1 MIDFLKLWAG
11 SVGLAER
18 LQKHPDLS
26 FLDYCDKQGNK
37 VCAQAICDNFTFRTY
52 ASGRVEIKGSI
63 HHYFNIESGNGSVNW
78 NDFSRLDLYDT
89 LYDFSARFGL
99 DMDAVEVHN
108 IEVGANISL
117 PDDWAVKGT
126 LKRLIAYKTT
136 PFERKPVSTPG
147 YYVEA
152 EMDDFYLK
160 AYDKSSHQ
168 RQPNP
173 ILRFEMKIVR
183 MKKAPRIRY
192 LSDLLNLGNLNALGK
207 LLRSTFNQC
216 LWLEPFDMN
225 RLSDTER
232 TLIETVREP
241 DQYFALTTSQRYEWR
256 KKYKKLTRKYT
267 PGLKAELGERLNA
280 KLDELIQSPDI
291 LRRGDDEVTTG
302 HFTPLNCI
310 AVSCQQT
317 PAPSSSSSSSAQP
330 STAEVSSSAGSEA
343 EAVRRCPVT
352 GFDISHQSPN
362 TKYLS
367 ETSIRS
373 LFDTARPIFDE
384 LAARYLT
391 SKKQAAPLVS
401 QCESIS
407 HNIRDEVTNK
417 YNNLRKQVIR
427 SLCQQAGQPLQVFDT
442 SEVVLLSADRRAL
455 LAHFQ
460 NTALDVL
467 PKIGVRDGTSFGMPP
482 KRRGGRR
489 KKR

>member
-117 PDDWAVKGT
+117 PDDWNVQST
-126 LKRLIAYKTT
+126 LKRLISYKTI
-136 PFERKPVSTPG
+136 PFERKHISSPG

-152 EMDDFYLK
+152 EMDDFYIK

-168 RQPNP
+168 QQPSP
-173 ILRFEMKIVR
+173 ILRFEVKVVR
-183 MKKAPRIRY
+183 MKKTPGICY
-192 LSDLLNLGNLNALGK
+192 LSDLLNLSNLNALSK
-207 LLRSTFNQC
+207 LLYSTFKQC
-216 LWLEPFDMN
+216 IWLEPFDFD

-232 TLIETVREP
+232 TLVETIKHP
-241 DQYFALTTSQRYEWR
+241 DLRQAMSRNQRYELG
-256 KKYKKLTRKYT
+256 KKYDKLTRKY
-267 PGLKAELGERLNA
+267 GQQLKAEIGERLSA
-280 KLDELIQSPDI
+280 EIDSLIEVPDI
-291 LRRGDDEVTTG
+291 LRRGGSEVDTG
-302 HFTPLNCI
+302 RFIPSCI
-310 AVSCQQT
+310 AISCQRT
-317 PAPSSSSSSSAQP
+317 PAPSSSSSSAQP

-352 GFDISHQSPN
+352 GFDISHQPPQ
-362 TKYLS
+362 TKYLT
-367 ETSIRS
+367 ETTVRL
-373 LFDTARPIFDE
+373 LFDTARPVFDE

-391 SKKQAAPLVS
+391 PKKQAAPLVS

-467 PKIGVRDGTSFGMPP
+467 PKTGVRDGTSFGMPP
-482 KRRGGRR
+482 KARGGRR
-489 KKR
+489 K